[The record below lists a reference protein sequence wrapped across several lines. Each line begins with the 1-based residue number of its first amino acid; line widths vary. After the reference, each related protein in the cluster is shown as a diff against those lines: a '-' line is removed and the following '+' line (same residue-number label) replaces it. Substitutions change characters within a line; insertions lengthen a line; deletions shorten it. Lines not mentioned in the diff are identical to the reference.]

1 MANEALR
8 ADVVSAEKR
17 VWEGEAISVIART
30 TEGDI
35 GIMARHE
42 PFLAALVPCAAEIL
56 TPDDNRE
63 ILAVSDG
70 FISVSDNKVAII
82 TQFAAVAKE
91 INAERAERELAEA
104 EKALDSTDKDDE
116 SIVEVQQRY
125 NRALAQVKAAYKVG
139 NKS

>member
-56 TPDDNRE
+56 TPDGNRE

-125 NRALAQVKAAYKVG
+125 NRALAQVKAAHKVG